1 MPNLKSSIKAM
12 RVSRRRNVI
21 NTRVKDKYKDELK
34 TFRKLVAEGKKDE
47 AQKAISKVA
56 SALDKAVKKNVIHK
70 NKASRLKSRMAKAVV
85 KLSA

>member
-1 MPNLKSSIKAM
+1 M